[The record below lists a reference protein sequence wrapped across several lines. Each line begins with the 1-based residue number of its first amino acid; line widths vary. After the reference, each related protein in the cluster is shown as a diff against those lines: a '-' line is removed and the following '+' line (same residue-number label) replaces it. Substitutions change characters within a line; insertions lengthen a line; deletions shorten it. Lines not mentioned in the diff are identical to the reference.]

1 MNIETDEYTVD
12 QNTYRIKQMIFVLT
26 LQIDILHWVWVT
38 ENLQETLG
46 QKKPKTYVVVNIWL
60 LMIDTHIFNPI
71 LLFSYTLWSYSIE
84 TITDLPS
91 TSNSSNEH
99 TITKWQIRTTNAH
112 ELRQSFLKSDPW
124 YIWKTIWILHYKKQ

>member
-1 MNIETDEYTVD
+1 
-12 QNTYRIKQMIFVLT
+12 MIFVIT
-26 LQIDILHWVWVT
+26 LQIDVLHWVWVT

-46 QKKPKTYVVVNIWL
+46 HKKPKTYVVVNIWL
-60 LMIDTHIFNPI
+60 LMIDTHIFTVCEAQI

-99 TITKWQIRTTNAH
+99 TITKRQITTINVL
-112 ELRQSFLKSDPW
+112 ELRQSYEHRKTFLK
-124 YIWKTIWILHYKKQ
+124 IWSLTYLDLSSGKQFEYFITKNNR